1 MRAFRMRFCEHDA
14 PSRQEPLMPEDL
26 IKPPAMTRILLSL
39 GALQGAACVALSAAL
54 AHGPLAATGPMA
66 QPALTLLMWHVP
78 ALLVIGLLARPRA
91 SRWLITAG
99 VLMQGGLML
108 FSWNLLARALL
119 DFQALRS
126 LVPVGGMALIAGWLV
141 LAVAVNRTA
150 GSSPGAG

>member
-1 MRAFRMRFCEHDA
+1 
-14 PSRQEPLMPEDL
+14 
-26 IKPPAMTRILLSL
+26 
-39 GALQGAACVALSAAL
+39 
-54 AHGPLAATGPMA
+54 MA

-78 ALLVIGLLARPRA
+78 ALLVLGLLARPRA